1 MSKLNPILAGSPQS
15 IEAYQQAIAQTSQA
29 VAQWLQ
35 QPEMYLS
42 GVGSWFNDAGV
53 IEKEETRQFLAQF
66 AQTFADWIE
75 KTAPVAK

>member
-1 MSKLNPILAGSPQS
+1 MP
-15 IEAYQQAIAQTSQA
+15 T
-29 VAQWLQ
+29 LQ

-42 GVGSWFNDAGV
+42 GVGSWFNEAGV